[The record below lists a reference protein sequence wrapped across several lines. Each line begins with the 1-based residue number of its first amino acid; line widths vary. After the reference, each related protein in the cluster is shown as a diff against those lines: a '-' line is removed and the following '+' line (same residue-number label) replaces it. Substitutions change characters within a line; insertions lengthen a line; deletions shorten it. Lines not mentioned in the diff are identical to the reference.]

1 MAASPRPATP
11 ATTGPAAF
19 EAVVDGAI
27 TRRSSPRVAAAAA
40 VAAGCDLRAV
50 LRMAAGVAEGA
61 EKRRAEMAIGR
72 TTFAAQ
78 AAAAVVRGGRG
89 DSYGGL
95 AAGLLEGAR
104 QNRFDPLADVTR
116 AAKRDPKVAELTT
129 RISTLSNDPDLALAE
144 TLAWLCERGDRE

>member
-72 TTFAAQ
+72 TAFAAQ

-89 DSYGGL
+89 VGYGGL

-104 QNRFDPLADVTR
+104 QNRFDPLGEATR

-129 RISTLSNDPDLALAE
+129 RISTLENDPDLALAE